1 MSLLRPRSLLLGG
14 TLASL
19 YGLAFS
25 ASAWARGG
33 GHSSHFG
40 GFFGG
45 GFGGHSHSHGY
56 IWYGGSLTGILDD
69 VVILVVLGALLYL
82 QGRRWRRRSA
92 SRAASLAGVRNS
104 RGVTGQ
110 VRKAAEEAER
120 IADLASAD
128 DPYWGAASL
137 RQRTREVFFAV
148 QDAWAQRDIVRAA
161 RYLSDAELARQQRE
175 LETLAARGQVNHVE
189 DMELVN
195 VRIVRVFN
203 VEDDG
208 KDVFVAYVVG
218 CARDWIVNTS
228 GVTVDG
234 NPRAAEQFTEY
245 WTFARDD
252 AHGWVLDRIQQERE
266 GAYHLT
272 SENTNEDYGPAVFE
286 RPDEIEV
293 TPHMS

>member
-1 MSLLRPRSLLLGG
+1 MRRLRPWRLLLGG
-14 TLASL
+14 ALASG
-19 YGLAFS
+19 YGLVFS

-40 GFFGG
+40 GGFFGG
-45 GFGGHSHSHGY
+45 GGTHSHGY
-56 IWYGGSLTGILDD
+56 GSYVGHVSGILDD
-69 VVILVVLGALLYL
+69 VVFLVMIGFLVYLGV
-82 QGRRWRRRSA
+82 QRWRRGRA
-92 SRAASLAGVRNS
+92 SRPAPLSGVRNS
-104 RGVTGQ
+104 RGVTAA

-120 IADLASAD
+120 IAELASAD
-128 DPYWGAASL
+128 DPYWGADSL

-148 QDAWAQRDIVRAA
+148 QDAWAQRDIARAA
-161 RYLSDAELARQQRE
+161 RCLSDAELARQQGE

-195 VRIVRVFN
+195 VRVVRVFN

-208 KDVFVAYVVG
+208 KDMFVAYVVG
-218 CARDWIVNTS
+218 RARDWVVDGS
-228 GVTVDG
+228 GLTVDG

-245 WTFARDD
+245 WTFARDER
-252 AHGWVLDRIQQERE
+252 HGWVLDRIQQERE

-286 RPDEIEV
+286 RPEEIDV
-293 TPHMS
+293 APHMT